1 MRVYIYIYICIY
13 MHIIAYI
20 FMYIHAYNCIY
31 IYIYIHS
38 TGIRLFVYGDFWI
51 VHWKSPN
58 TASQTSDFQGT
69 KEVLL
74 LLPEDASLVDPFL
87 DGKKMQFAMLK
98 DCFFWWK
105 RMLSYIYTGWWF
117 QTFFLFHNIWDNP
130 SHWPIYICIYIYM
143 LASQKESFLSVHET
157 TWDHQCMTRGFDG
170 FFMVFDADA
179 DWWFNVA

>member
-1 MRVYIYIYICIY
+1 
-13 MHIIAYI
+13 MHIFA
-20 FMYIHAYNCIY
+20 Y

-105 RMLSYIYTGWWF
+105 RMLSYIYIYIYTGWWF
-117 QTFFLFHNIWDNP
+117 QTFFLFHFIYGIIL
-130 SHWPIYICIYIYM
+130 PIDL
-143 LASQKESFLSVHET
+143 LASQKESFLSVLGAAWNDLRSSIHDE
-157 TWDHQCMTRGFDG
+157 RR
-170 FFMVFDADA
+170 
-179 DWWFNVA
+179 WFNGSWCWCWLMV

>member
-1 MRVYIYIYICIY
+1 
-13 MHIIAYI
+13 MHIIA
-20 FMYIHAYNCIY
+20 Y

-130 SHWPIYICIYIYM
+130 SHWPIYICIYIYIYARVPKRVFFVGPWNDLRSSM
-143 LASQKESFLSVHET
+143 HDERI
-157 TWDHQCMTRGFDG
+157 WW

>member
-1 MRVYIYIYICIY
+1 

-20 FMYIHAYNCIY
+20 YTCIY
-31 IYIYIHS
+31 LHIYIYIYIYIYVNTCIYLHIYIYIHS

-105 RMLSYIYTGWWF
+105 RMLSYIYIHWLVVSNIF
-117 QTFFLFHNIWDNP
+117 SFPFHIWDNP
-130 SHWPIYICIYIYM
+130 SHWP
-143 LASQKESFLSVHET
+143 
-157 TWDHQCMTRGFDG
+157 TRVPKRV
-170 FFMVFDADA
+170 FFVGPWCRMKRLEIINPWREEMV
-179 DWWFNVA
+179 